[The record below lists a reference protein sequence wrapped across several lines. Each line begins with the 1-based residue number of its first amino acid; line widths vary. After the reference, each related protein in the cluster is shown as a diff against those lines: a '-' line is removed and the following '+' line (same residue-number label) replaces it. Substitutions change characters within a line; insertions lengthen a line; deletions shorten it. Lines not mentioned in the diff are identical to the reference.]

1 MGAVAVLAVSPAEE
15 DHVFLARVFDR
26 SSWKFDWAR
35 TCGEAI
41 ELLKGTEVPVVL
53 CAMQLPDGSWRDLL
67 AEFAGQPVPPRLI
80 VASHLA
86 DESLWVDVLD
96 RGGYD
101 VLAMPFDPNEV
112 LRVVSLA
119 WRQWQQESE
128 RLARSAS
135 AAG

>member
-1 MGAVAVLAVSPAEE
+1 MRAVAVVAVSPADD

-26 SSWKFDWAR
+26 SEWEFRQAR
-35 TCGEAI
+35 TCAEAL

-53 CAMQLPDGSWRDLL
+53 CSAQLPDGSWRDLL
-67 AEFAGQPVPPRLI
+67 ARLAGQPVPPRLI
-80 VASHLA
+80 VATRLA
-86 DESLWVDVLD
+86 DESLWAEVLD

-101 VLAMPFDPNEV
+101 LLAMPFDPEEV
-112 LRVVSLA
+112 LRVASLA
-119 WRQWQQESE
+119 WRQWQRESE